1 MPDTTIMP
9 CPAEL
14 NTGDRILILIQTS
27 PNGITLRE
35 ICQQLNRSVS
45 MVQRYLKLFIR
56 QGKIGSQLS
65 ANGMH
70 LVFKLNQ

>member
-1 MPDTTIMP
+1 
-9 CPAEL
+9 
-14 NTGDRILILIQTS
+14 
-27 PNGITLRE
+27 
-35 ICQQLNRSVS
+35 